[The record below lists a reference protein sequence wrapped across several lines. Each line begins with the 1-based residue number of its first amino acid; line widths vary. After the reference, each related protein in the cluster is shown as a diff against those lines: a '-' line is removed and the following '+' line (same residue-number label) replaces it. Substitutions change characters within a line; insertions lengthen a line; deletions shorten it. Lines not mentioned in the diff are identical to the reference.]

1 MAERQPGPREHRGA
15 QARPTRWIAAAIDC
29 GTNSTR
35 LLVTDE
41 HGAQLARELRVT
53 RLGEGVDAR
62 HALGRDATARTI
74 EALRTYRE
82 LMDDLGVV
90 SVRAVATSAV
100 RDASNGQQF
109 LDAAAATLGATVELL
124 SGEEEGRLAYAGAVA
139 ELDAG
144 EGPYVVLDIGG
155 GSTELTA
162 LVAGDAAPRV
172 VSLDVGCV
180 RLTERYLHHDPPLA
194 GELEET
200 AAAVRRGLDRAA
212 TALPVLREVPQH
224 ATLVGLAG
232 TVTTLS
238 MLAHGWTTYDP
249 ELVHHSELTSST
261 VETWADRLAAETVAA
276 RVAHVGMVEGR
287 EDVIVGGVLVMREV
301 MRRFGFP
308 RCIVSESDILDG
320 LVASLATSRTAPRQ

>member
-1 MAERQPGPREHRGA
+1 MGERQPSPLGHPA
-15 QARPTRWIAAAIDC
+15 TSARSARWIAAAIDC

-35 LLVTDE
+35 LLVSDE

-62 HALGRDATARTI
+62 HALGRDAIDRTI
-74 EALRTYRE
+74 EALQTYRT
-82 LMDDLGVV
+82 LMDELGVV
-90 SVRAVATSAV
+90 AFRAVATSAV
-100 RDASNGQQF
+100 RDASNGQEF
-109 LDAAAATLGATVELL
+109 LGAAAAVLGTPVEVL
-124 SGEEEGRLAYAGAVA
+124 SGEEEGRLAYAGAVS
-139 ELDAG
+139 ELDPSG
-144 EGPYVVLDIGG
+144 GPYVVLDIGG

-162 LVAGDAAPRV
+162 LVPGDTSPRV

-194 GELEET
+194 AELEAT
-200 AAAVRRGLDRAA
+200 AAAVRCDLDRAA
-212 TALPVLREVPQH
+212 TVLPILSEVPQQ

-238 MLAHGWTTYDP
+238 MLAHGWTAYDP
-249 ELVHHSELTSST
+249 KLVHHSELALRT
-261 VETWADRLAAETVAA
+261 VEEWTDRLAAETIAA
-276 RVAHVGMVEGR
+276 RAAHAGMVEGR

-301 MRRFGFP
+301 MRRFAFS

-320 LVASLATSRTAPRQ
+320 LVASLAAPRAARP